1 MISAFSIFSRT
12 NLIKIKESAYADS
25 FFVIEIDVFISI
37 LLVNIIFIHLTHI
50 YIIDLLILLL
60 YNIMTIVFHDIR
72 GIYANF

>member
-72 GIYANF
+72 GIYAKF